1 MNSGP
6 VKRQVR
12 DFSPSLDLKGDALIV
27 EGNDPAVGEGG
38 STVLQIPSEV
48 TYCGAG
54 FYKELPTP
62 SLQIPLVRGCGE
74 SEVDTTSSITP
85 APQQIAISSLIV
97 GPRKIVT
104 PADLAGS
111 YKLATALG
119 MRIKPLR
126 VLQISSVTE
135 GICKLIVRR
144 IASGKQGYTPRK
156 FLNPKGCPPRI
167 SINFFTYQQSRSQNL
182 GYPPRK
188 FLSEASINA
197 LYQRDL

>member
-1 MNSGP
+1 MIQGE
-6 VKRQVR
+6 R
-12 DFSPSLDLKGDALIV
+12 LKLVSDQIQRTAHAHTLT
-27 EGNDPAVGEGG
+27 
-38 STVLQIPSEV
+38 TVLQIPSEV
-48 TYCGAG
+48 TCCGAG

-85 APQQIAISSLIV
+85 APKQIAISSLIV

-111 YKLATALG
+111 YKLSTALG

-126 VLQISSVTE
+126 VLQNSSVTE

-144 IASGKQGYTPRK
+144 IVSGKQSYTPRK
-156 FLNPKGCPPRI
+156 IINPAVCPPRV
-167 SINFFTYQQSRSQNL
+167 SINLFTYQQNRSQNL
-182 GYPPRK
+182 GCPPRE
-188 FLSEASINA
+188 FLSEAPINA
-197 LYQRDL
+197 SYHNDL